1 MGIDTGIDQIR
12 IDLEKYRSS
21 SLRKDH
27 IMQKII
33 SLVSGIF
40 FIAQVSAQSKHL
52 TLSDFLKPLYD
63 VSSLPEYISQSYV
76 AEVSTFDRTGGNN
89 DGFNGT
95 YSFIRRNADS
105 SLVIFDVKG
114 TGVINRIWTPTPTD
128 DTLAFYIDDTLK
140 PSFTICYRDLFSGK
154 RYPFI
159 APLCANQLGG
169 FYCYLPIPFN
179 KSCKIVL
186 QGKMTRFHQVGYRLY
201 PEGTTVEKFSLP
213 LKQDEQQA
221 LSKIKSIWSEPV
233 MRLKDINSVAASITP
248 VVKNITLKPGGK
260 AVLFES
266 TKPGTIAGF
275 ELSSVEK
282 LEAAAKE
289 IDLKITWDNET
300 MPAINCPLADYFGYA
315 FGKPSMSSLLAGGD
329 GYRNYSYFPMPFD
342 KSARIELVYR
352 KNESKTKQ
360 ATVNIQGLVYL
371 SNKKRNANTEGKFY
385 VQWNRENPV
394 PVHRPH
400 TMLSVNGKGHFV
412 GTALQAQGLKT
423 GMTTFFEGD
432 DSTVVDGELRMHG
445 TGSEDFFNGG
455 WYALLDCW
463 DAPMSLPLSGAL
475 DYSIPF
481 CRTGGYRF
489 FINDKVSFEKSFFH
503 SIEHGPEHNEVPS
516 DYTSVSYYYCD
527 RSNVQSLIPSPA
539 NTTIYLPD
547 TLMLYPQLLDMG
559 IEGHADIETKWAW
572 PIDGM
577 TFYYTV
583 DDETKIRI
591 QLPAVPAG
599 NYDLYLDYVK
609 SPGGASF
616 SLWQRQT
623 PLSDWIDGYN
633 SNVQR
638 IPMTQFAHLSVTDL
652 NQSISF
658 RFKTAANRK
667 QFILN
672 RIILIRGKK

>member
-1 MGIDTGIDQIR
+1 MFKQI
-12 IDLEKYRSS
+12 IFFCTSIL
-21 SLRKDH
+21 LCL
-27 IMQKII
+27 I
-33 SLVSGIF
+33 SL
-40 FIAQVSAQSKHL
+40 AQTNHL
-52 TLSDFLKPLYD
+52 SLKDFLKQFYD
-63 VSSLPEYISQSYV
+63 VSSLPEYISPSYV
-76 AEVSTFDRTGGNN
+76 AEVSTYDRTGGNN

-114 TGVINRIWTPTPTD
+114 TGLINRIWTPTPTD
-128 DTLAFYIDDTLK
+128 DTLAFYIDDTSK
-140 PSFTICYRDLFSGK
+140 PSFTVCYRDLFSGK
-154 RYPFI
+154 VYPFI

-169 FYCYLPIPFN
+169 FYCYFPIPFN

-186 QGKMTRFHQVGYRLY
+186 QGKMTRFHQIGYRLY
-201 PEGTTVEKFSLP
+201 QKGMTIDKFGLP
-213 LKQDEQQA
+213 LSSEERLA
-221 LSKIKSIWSEPV
+221 LEKIKTVWSKPA
-233 MRLKDINSVAASITP
+233 MQLKDISADAAFAVP
-248 VVKNITLKPGGK
+248 AVKTISLKPGDK
-260 AVLFES
+260 TILFES
-266 TKPGTIAGF
+266 KVAGTISGF
-275 ELSSVEK
+275 ELLSAES
-282 LEAAAKE
+282 LGTFAKD
-289 IDLKITWDNET
+289 IDIKITWDNET
-300 MPAINCPLADYFGYA
+300 IPAVNCPLADYFGYA
-315 FGKPSMSSLLAGGD
+315 FGKPSMKSLLIGSN

-342 KSARIELVYR
+342 RSARIELIYR
-352 KNESKTKQ
+352 KKDSESNQ
-360 ATVNIQGLVYL
+360 PIINIKSSVFLIE
-371 SNKKRNANTEGKFY
+371 KKRNADKEGKFY

-394 PVHRPH
+394 PIHQSYQ
-400 TMLSVNGKGHFV
+400 MLNVNGKGHFV

-489 FINDKVSFEKSFFH
+489 FINDKISFEKSFFH
-503 SIEHGPEHNEVPS
+503 SIEHGGEHNEVPS

-527 RSNVQSLIPSPA
+527 RANAQAAIPSLE
-539 NTTIYLPD
+539 NTQLYSPD
-547 TLMLYPQLLDMG
+547 TLMLYPQLLNMG
-559 IEGHADIETKWAW
+559 IEGHADIDTKWAY

-599 NYDLYLDYVK
+599 KYRVYFDYVN

-616 SLWQRQT
+616 SIWQRQT
-623 PLSDWIDGYN
+623 EITGWIDTHN
-633 SNVQR
+633 DKPER
-638 IPMTQFAHLSVTDL
+638 ISMKRVADLAVTDL
-652 NQSISF
+652 NQTISF
-658 RFKTAANRK
+658 RFKTSPDRR

-672 RIILIRGKK
+672 RIILIKSKE